1 MNNEKMQIT
10 DELIACYLEGKV
22 TDEERKAVEAY
33 LSENEEEMDVLFA
46 ARTEMAYQDDIAQQS
61 VFARSMIEYDEYAL
75 AAASEKMDCAIKAQ
89 QMVLRNYGIEVST
102 EELTALAKKQGWFE
116 EGKGSAF
123 DFVGELLNHYGVEAV
138 QMRNAGVYHI
148 MHELSQGHKII
159 VGVDSDSADAA
170 EAQHVMLVAG
180 IDTTDPN
187 NLKVVVHDPSHPEQD
202 NTYSANEFMERW
214 KHTGCFMVSTKQAAP
229 LSANPEMQN
238 FDYQLGYV
246 RKFADV
252 AYEEIIKR
260 LAEDGYI
267 GDPALRPFE
276 GPQGPQAQG
285 PGTAKKLRFYF
296 FGIVALLLLGGIGYY
311 LWRVSTPLQ
320 MKINVTEDKDYSIPS
335 LPFTEGTLQCEYADN
350 AVQTL
355 KVGADNATVFL
366 NEIPYKY
373 RNSDVHIVFEADGY
387 QTIDTVVKVQ
397 KSLGLSLKRNND
409 LGVVFGRVVD
419 FETERPVEGAT
430 VTLQDMTVQTDALGR
445 FRIEIPFAKQDKTQR
460 VQVTKEGYQLWE
472 GMYRPSLADPWYIP
486 LEKK

>member
-1 MNNEKMQIT
+1 MQIT

-22 TDEERKAVEAY
+22 TNEERLAVEAY
-33 LSENEEEMDVLFA
+33 LAENEEEMEVLFA
-46 ARTEMAYQDDIAQQS
+46 ARAELAYQNDVAQQSS
-61 VFARSMIEYDEYAL
+61 VFARSMIEYDEYAI

-102 EELTALAKKQGWFE
+102 DELTALAKKQGWFE

-123 DFVGELLNHYGVEAV
+123 DFVGELLNHYGVESV

-159 VGVDSDSADAA
+159 VGVDADEDDAT

-180 IDTTDPN
+180 IDTTDPDQ
-187 NLKVVVHDPSHPEQD
+187 LKVLVRDPSHPEKD

-214 KHTGCFMVSTKQAAP
+214 KHTGCFMVSTKQPAP
-229 LSANPEMQN
+229 LSSNPEMQH
-238 FDYQLGYV
+238 FDYELGYV

-267 GDPALRPFE
+267 GDPAHRP
-276 GPQGPQAQG
+276 AQG
-285 PGTAKKLRFYF
+285 PGTAKKLRFYIL
-296 FGIVALLLLGGIGYY
+296 GIIALLLLGGIGYY

-320 MKINVTEDKDYSIPS
+320 MKINVTEDKNYSIPS

-355 KVGADNATVFL
+355 KVAASNATVFL

-373 RNSDVHIVFEADGY
+373 RNSDVHVVFEAEGY
-387 QTIDTVVKVQ
+387 QSIDTVVKVQ
-397 KSLGLSLKRNND
+397 KALSLSLKRNND

-419 FETERPVEGAT
+419 FETEQPVEGAS
-430 VTLQDMTVQTDALGR
+430 VTLQDMTVLTDALGQ
-445 FRIEIPFAKQDKTQR
+445 FRIEIPFAKQNKTQR
-460 VQVTKEGYQLWE
+460 VQVTNDGYQVWE
-472 GMYRPSLADPWYIP
+472 GMYRPSATEPWYVV
-486 LEKK
+486 LSKY

>member
-33 LSENEEEMDVLFA
+33 LSENEEEMDILFA

-89 QMVLRNYGIEVST
+89 QMVLRNYGIEVSVD
-102 EELTALAKKQGWFE
+102 ELTELAKKQGWFE

-123 DFVGELLNHYGVEAV
+123 DFVGELLNHYGVESV

-159 VGVDSDSADAA
+159 VGVDADTADAA

-214 KHTGCFMVSTKQAAP
+214 KHTGCFMVSTKQPAP

-267 GDPALRPFE
+267 GDPALR
-276 GPQGPQAQG
+276 QAQG
-285 PGTAKKLRFYF
+285 PGTTKKLRFYI
-296 FGIVALLLLGGIGYY
+296 FGIVALLLLGGMGYY
-311 LWRVSTPLQ
+311 FWRVSTPLQ
-320 MKINVTEDKDYSIPS
+320 MKINVTENKDYSIPA
-335 LPFTEGTLQCEYADN
+335 LPFTQGTLQCEYADN

-373 RNSDVHIVFEADGY
+373 RNSDVHVVLEAEGY

-397 KSLGLSLKRNND
+397 KSLNLSLKRNND

-419 FETERPVEGAT
+419 FETEQPVEGAV
-430 VTLQDMTVQTDALGR
+430 VTLQDLTTTTDAFGN
-445 FRIEIPFAKQDKTQR
+445 FKIEIPFAKQDKTQR
-460 VQVTKEGYQLWE
+460 VLVAKEGYQIWE
-472 GMYRPSLADPWYIP
+472 GMYRPSASEPWYIV
-486 LEKK
+486 LSRK

>member
-1 MNNEKMQIT
+1 MKNEPMQIT

-33 LSENEEEMDVLFA
+33 LSENEEEMDILFA
-46 ARTEMAYQDDIAQQS
+46 ARAEMAYQDDIAHQS
-61 VFARSMIEYDEYAL
+61 VFARSMFEYDEYAL
-75 AAASEKMDCAIKAQ
+75 AAASDKMDCAIKAQ

-102 EELTALAKKQGWFE
+102 EELTELAKKQGWFE

-123 DFVGELLNHYGVEAV
+123 DFVGELLNHYGVESV

-159 VGVDSDSADAA
+159 VGVDA
-170 EAQHVMLVAG
+170 ETDTSLAQHVMLVAG
-180 IDTTDPN
+180 IDTTNPDH
-187 NLKVVVHDPSHPEQD
+187 LKVVVRDPSHPEQD
-202 NTYSANEFMERW
+202 TTYTANEFMERW

-229 LSANPEMQN
+229 LSANPEMLN

-276 GPQGPQAQG
+276 RPQGPQAQG
-285 PGTAKKLRFYF
+285 PETAKKIRFYILC
-296 FGIVALLLLGGIGYY
+296 IVALLLLGGIGYY
-311 LWRVSTPLQ
+311 VWRVSTPLQ
-320 MKINVTEDKDYSIPS
+320 MKINVTEDKSYSIPS

-355 KVGADNATVFL
+355 KVGADNMTAFL

-373 RNSDVHIVFEADGY
+373 RNTDVHVVFEADGY
-387 QTIDTVVKVQ
+387 LPIDTVVKVQ
-397 KSLGLSLKRNND
+397 KSLNLSLKRNND

-419 FETERPVEGAT
+419 FVTEQPVEGAT
-430 VTLQDMTVQTDALGR
+430 VTLQDMTVLTDAFGQ
-445 FRIEIPFAKQDKTQR
+445 FKIEIPFAKQDKTQR
-460 VQVTKEGYQLWE
+460 VQVMKEGYKVWE
-472 GMYRPSLADPWYIP
+472 GLYRPSATDPWHVV
-486 LEKK
+486 LMKE

>member
-1 MNNEKMQIT
+1 MTMKNEKMQVT

-22 TDEERKAVEAY
+22 TEEERAAVEAY
-33 LSENEEEMDVLFA
+33 LSENDEEMDILFE
-46 ARTEMAYQDDIAQQS
+46 ARTEMAYQEDIAQQS

-123 DFVGELLNHYGVEAV
+123 DFVGELLNHYGVESV

-159 VGVDSDSADAA
+159 VGVDADANA
-170 EAQHVMLVAG
+170 DDGQAQHVMLVAG
-180 IDTTDPN
+180 IDTTDPDH
-187 NLKVVVHDPSHPEQD
+187 LKVVVRDPSHPEQD

-238 FDYQLGYV
+238 FDYELGYV

-267 GDPALRPFE
+267 SDPSALR
-276 GPQGPQAQG
+276 QAQG
-285 PGTAKKLRFYF
+285 SGTDKKLRFYVI
-296 FGIVALLLLGGIGYY
+296 GVLALLLLGGVGYY

-320 MKINVTEDKDYSIPS
+320 MKINVTENKDYSIPA
-335 LPFTEGTLQCEYADN
+335 LPFTQGTLQCEYADN

-387 QTIDTVVKVQ
+387 QAIDTLVKVQ
-397 KSLGLSLKRNND
+397 KSFNLNLKRNND

-419 FETERPVEGAT
+419 FETNQPIEGAT
-430 VTLQDMTVQTDALGR
+430 VTLQDMTVQTDAFGQ

-460 VQVTKEGYQLWE
+460 VLVAKEGYQLWE
-472 GMYRPSLADPWYIP
+472 GLYRPSATDPWHVV
-486 LEKK
+486 LSKQ